1 MFDFNGAGGAAMLPA
16 MIGRFLAAA
25 LLVGFAALA
34 TPVHAQTT
42 TRAHAVVELYT
53 SQGCTQCPRANRL
66 LGMFSREEGV
76 LALTFA
82 VPIWDYLGWRDTFA
96 EQDFAD
102 RQRAYSRSLRV
113 RGRYTPQLVINGGSA
128 MSASY
133 WDEARAALDT
143 ARATPLTWSPSISI
157 TTLRYTRV
165 RVALGAGPRRA
176 EPADVWVV
184 AYDRGPVTEYVTRGV
199 NINRRVYHYNLVR
212 SMGRVG
218 RWDGGAV
225 YYEYNRCSPE
235 CAVLIQEPNGGR
247 IIAAAYTS
255 LRDE

>member
-1 MFDFNGAGGAAMLPA
+1 MFDFNGADGAAMLRR

-25 LLVGFAALA
+25 LLLGLAAFAS
-34 TPVHAQTT
+34 PVHAQTT
-42 TRAHAVVELYT
+42 QRAQAVVELYT
-53 SQGCTQCPRANRL
+53 SQGCSQCPRANRL
-66 LGMFSREEGV
+66 LGMFAREEGV

-102 RQRAYSRSLRV
+102 RQRAYSRALRV
-113 RGRYTPQLVINGGSA
+113 RGRYTPQLVINGGAA

-133 WDEARAALDT
+133 WDEARASLEHAQQ
-143 ARATPLTWSPSISI
+143 TPLAWSPSISI
-157 TTLRYTRV
+157 TQLRYSRV
-165 RVALGAGPRRA
+165 RVAIGASARR
-176 EPADVWVV
+176 PDADVWVV
-184 AYDRGPVTEYVTRGV
+184 AYDRGPVTEYVTRGA

-212 SMGRVG
+212 AMERVG
-218 RWDGGAV
+218 RWDGSAV
-225 YYEYNRCSPE
+225 YYEYSRCSPE

-255 LRDE
+255 LRGE

>member
-1 MFDFNGAGGAAMLPA
+1 MLLA

-25 LLVGFAALA
+25 LFLGFAALA

-42 TRAHAVVELYT
+42 ERAQAVVELYT
-53 SQGCTQCPRANRL
+53 SQGCSQCPRANRL
-66 LGMFSREEGV
+66 LGMFSREDGV

-102 RQRAYSRSLRV
+102 RQRAYSRALRV
-113 RGRYTPQLVINGGSA
+113 RGRYTPQLVINGGAA

-133 WDEARAALDT
+133 WDEARASLDQ
-143 ARATPLTWSPSISI
+143 ARQTPLSAGPNISI
-157 TTLRYTRV
+157 TPLRYSRV
-165 RVALGAGPRRA
+165 RIAIGAGARRT
-176 EPADVWVV
+176 ADVWAV

-199 NINRRVYHYNLVR
+199 NINRRIYHYNLVR
-212 SMGRVG
+212 SMERVG
-218 RWDGGAV
+218 RWDGSAV
-225 YYEYNRCSPE
+225 YYEYSRCSPE
-235 CAVLIQEPNGGR
+235 CAVIIQEPNGGR

-255 LRDE
+255 LRAR

>member
-1 MFDFNGAGGAAMLPA
+1 MLRA
-16 MIGRFLAAA
+16 MIGRLLAAA
-25 LLVGFAALA
+25 LFFGIAALA
-34 TPVHAQTT
+34 TPVHAQTA
-42 TRAHAVVELYT
+42 RAQAVVELYT
-53 SQGCTQCPRANRL
+53 SQGCSQCPRANRL
-66 LGMFSREEGV
+66 LGMFSRDEGV

-102 RQRAYSRSLRV
+102 RQRAYSRALRV
-113 RGRYTPQLVINGGSA
+113 RGRYTPQLVINGGTV

-133 WDEARAALDT
+133 WDEARASLDH
-143 ARATPLTWSPSISI
+143 AREQPLNTTPSISF
-157 TTLRYTRV
+157 TPLRYSRV
-165 RVALGAGPRRA
+165 RVALGSGPRRA

-212 SMGRVG
+212 EMARVG
-218 RWDGGAV
+218 RWDGAPV
-225 YYEYNRCSPE
+225 YFEYSRCSRE

-255 LRDE
+255 LRDR

>member
-1 MFDFNGAGGAAMLPA
+1 MLRP

-25 LLVGFAALA
+25 FFFGLAALA
-34 TPVHAQTT
+34 TPAHAQTV
-42 TRAHAVVELYT
+42 RAQAVVELYT
-53 SQGCTQCPRANRL
+53 SQGCSQCPRANRL
-66 LGMFSREEGV
+66 LGMFSREDGV

-96 EQDFAD
+96 DQAFAD
-102 RQRAYSRSLRV
+102 RQRAYSRTLRV
-113 RGRYTPQLVINGGSA
+113 RGRYTPQLVINGGTA

-133 WDEARAALDT
+133 WDEARASLEQSQQ
-143 ARATPLTWSPSISI
+143 TPLSAGPSISI
-157 TTLRYTRV
+157 TPLRYSSV
-165 RVALGAGPRRA
+165 RVAVGSGSRQG
-176 EPADVWVV
+176 EPADVWIV
-184 AYDRGPVTEYVTRGV
+184 AYDRGPVTEYVTRGA

-212 SMGRVG
+212 TMDRAG

-225 YYEYNRCSPE
+225 YFEQSRCSPE

-255 LRDE
+255 LRGE